1 MYGGCLLC
9 SLYPLL
15 ALLNMKPHVL
25 IIKLLYRAWAAC
37 AVIDDIGHRVCQVI
51 NRFIFSLQKTICVS
65 KENRKKSIR
74 KGGV

>member
-1 MYGGCLLC
+1 
-9 SLYPLL
+9 
-15 ALLNMKPHVL
+15 MKPHVL

-51 NRFIFSLQKTICVS
+51 NRFICSLQKTICVS